1 MSDIII
7 YGSNYGSSEKYAM
20 ELSEKTS
27 IKAVSYKELDNINNY
42 SKIIYIGGLYA
53 GGVVGLAKT
62 FKKLKDLSSKKI
74 IIVTV
79 GLADSKDEKN
89 ILNIRKSLK
98 EQINSEIFKKA
109 QIFHLRGSID
119 YSKLSFT
126 HKTMM
131 KLMYMKLKNIPEDKQ
146 DAETKGII
154 ETYNK
159 KVDFIDF
166 TSLNEIIAEIE
177 K

>member
-1 MSDIII
+1 MTSIII
-7 YGSNYGSSEKYAM
+7 YASHYKSSEKYAK
-20 ELSEKTS
+20 ELSNKTS
-27 IKAVSYKELDNINNY
+27 IKAVFYKNLVDINNY
-42 SKIIYIGGLYA
+42 SEIIYIGGLYA

-62 FKKLKDLSSKKI
+62 FKKLKDVSSKKI

-79 GLADSKDEKN
+79 GLADPKDEKN

-98 EQINSEIFKKA
+98 GQINSEIFEKS

-119 YSKLSFT
+119 YAKLSFT

-166 TSLNEIIAEIE
+166 NSLNEIIAEIE